1 MIRIIKKIIRS
12 LIPKK
17 VKKTFYTIG
26 FVVVVLGVG
35 KDIVDLNKIMK
46 ESTPEINIIETLAKT
61 TEEITEFKNEITS
74 NNNTYVTTDVNEAD
88 HIFTILNNNI
98 PQFTEEEK
106 KNTKSFEIYSELDE
120 LGRCGVAYA
129 NVCKDIMP
137 TKERGEI
144 GHIKPTGWHT
154 VKYPEIVD
162 GNYLYNRCHLIA
174 FCLAGEND
182 NEKNLITGTRY
193 FNVNGMLPFE
203 TQVAEYIDKNPE
215 NHVLYRVTPVFESNN
230 LVAKSVIMEAWSVE
244 DSGSGICFHVEI
256 PNIQPGIAINYAT
269 GESKGNEEK

>member
-1 MIRIIKKIIRS
+1 MKRIITNAIRR
-12 LIPKK
+12 LIPRK
-17 VKKTFYTIG
+17 VKKYIYMTG
-26 FVVVVLGVG
+26 VVVIVAGIG
-35 KDIVDLNKIMK
+35 KDIIDISQEAKK
-46 ESTPEINIIETLAKT
+46 PTPEVNVTESLIETVKAIQNFKREILT
-61 TEEITEFKNEITS
+61 TCE
-74 NNNTYVTTDVNEAD
+74 TYVATDVNEAD
-88 HIFTILNNNI
+88 HVFTILNNNI

-106 KNTKSFEIYSELDE
+106 KNTKSFEIYSELDK
-120 LGRCGVAYA
+120 LGRCGMAYA
-129 NVCKDIMP
+129 NICKDIMP
-137 TKERGEI
+137 TEERGEI

-154 VKYPEIVD
+154 VKYPGIVD

-215 NHVLYRVTPVFESNN
+215 NHVLYKVTPVFKDDE
-230 LVAKSVIMEAWSVE
+230 LVARNVIIEAWSVE
-244 DSGSGICFHVEI
+244 DNGAGICFHVEI

-269 GESKGNEEK
+269 GESRESEEK